1 VRVSLIK
8 KSGKREREFW
18 QKKWN
23 SPLTLFKSGALL
35 RKAEKL
41 LGNFDDFSLSPL
53 GSLIFLEGKTI
64 FPPTPRRGERGK
76 TKKSSGLKK
85 VVKGSGKKLVMC
97 TGS

>member
-1 VRVSLIK
+1 VSLIK

-53 GSLIFLEGKTI
+53 GS
-64 FPPTPRRGERGK
+64 
-76 TKKSSGLKK
+76 
-85 VVKGSGKKLVMC
+85 
-97 TGS
+97 